1 MGRASLIP
9 LPYHCQSVLGAPNCM
24 TLTIYNTLTRDKQ
37 PFEPIVA
44 GRVRMY
50 CCGVTVYD
58 YCHLGHARSYIVW
71 DTVRRYLQWRGYQ
84 VQYVQNFTDIDDKI
98 IRRSQEAGLPWQEIT
113 RKYIEAYQEDMGR
126 LNILPADAY
135 PKATDVIPQMIELI
149 KTLIDRGYAYAVAGD
164 VYYAVERFPD
174 YGKLSGRKLEQMEA
188 GASERLETEAV
199 AKKRHPLDFALWKA
213 AKPGE
218 PEWDSPWGKGRP
230 GWHIECSAMVREWLG
245 DRIDIHS
252 GGEDLVFP
260 HHENEIAQ
268 SEAALSQP
276 LANVWMHNGF
286 VKIQGDKMSKSLK
299 NFTTIRSLLETTDPM
314 VVRLFVLQAHY
325 RSPID
330 FTEDAI
336 AAAENG
342 WNTLKEALNY
352 SVNFGQLPGWVSDGA
367 ENPDA
372 AIVDR
377 FNAAMDD
384 DFNTPVALAVLFEL
398 AKDLRRVGNVL
409 VHTGQADLTVEQIQQ
424 KWQTLLSLSQ
434 VLGLEGV
441 NLSDASVDSSRHP
454 LPDGLSDAEIEALI
468 QQRQTARKAK
478 NFAEGDRIRNELQ
491 AQGITLIDQPGG
503 ETRWHRH

>member
-1 MGRASLIP
+1 
-9 LPYHCQSVLGAPNCM
+9 M

>member
-1 MGRASLIP
+1 
-9 LPYHCQSVLGAPNCM
+9 M
-24 TLTIYNTLTRDKQ
+24 TLTIYNTLTRDKK

-44 GRVRMY
+44 GTVRMY

-71 DTVRRYLQWRGYQ
+71 DTVRRYLQWCGYQ

-98 IRRSQEAGLPWQEIT
+98 IRRSQEEGLPWQEIT

-126 LNILPADAY
+126 LNILPANAY
-135 PKATDVIPQMIELI
+135 PKATDVMPQIIELI
-149 KTLIDRGYAYAVAGD
+149 KTLIEQGYAYPVDGD

-218 PEWDSPWGKGRP
+218 PEWESPWGKGRP

-276 LANVWMHNGF
+276 LANFWMHNGF
-286 VKIQGDKMSKSLK
+286 VKIRGDKMSKSLK

-342 WNTLKEALNY
+342 WNTLKEALKY
-352 SVNFGQLPGWVSDGA
+352 QVNFEQLPGWSNTDTLDQA
-367 ENPDA
+367 S
-372 AIVDR
+372 VDR
-377 FNAAMDD
+377 FNDAMND
-384 DFNTPVALAVLFEL
+384 DFNTPVAIEVLFEL
-398 AKDLRRVGNVL
+398 AKDLRREGNVL
-409 VHTGQADLTVEQIQQ
+409 VHTGQSDLPVEQLQQ
-424 KWQTLLSLSQ
+424 KWQTLRRLSQ
-434 VLGLEGV
+434 VLGLEV
-441 NLSDASVDSSRHP
+441 SSVSDAELTDANPNSNVAA
-454 LPDGLSDAEIEALI
+454 GLSDAEIEALI
-468 QQRQTARKAK
+468 QQRQAARKAK